1 MDFLNLIMEN
11 LLILPKSEAEQNA
24 VKAFCQA
31 LNVAYEEE
39 PQVENYNP
47 EFLAKLKRSEEDLK
61 AGRVYKL
68 NLDDIWK

>member
-1 MDFLNLIMEN
+1 MDN
-11 LLILPKSEAEQNA
+11 LLILPKNEAEQTA

-47 EFLAKLKRSEEDLK
+47 EFLAKIKQSEEDFK
-61 AGRVYKL
+61 AGRVYKI